1 MATAQRW
8 GIGALLAITNGTMS
22 PIWLVL
28 VDDHVVLRTGLRAL
42 LEKEPDFVVVGEAGT
57 GSEAIRWC
65 GQRSLASY

>member
-1 MATAQRW
+1 
-8 GIGALLAITNGTMS
+8 MS